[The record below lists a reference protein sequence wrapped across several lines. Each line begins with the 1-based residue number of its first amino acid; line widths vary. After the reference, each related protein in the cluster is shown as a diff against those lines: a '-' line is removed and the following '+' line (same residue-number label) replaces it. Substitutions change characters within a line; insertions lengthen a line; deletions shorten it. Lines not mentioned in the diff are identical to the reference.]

1 MPISLIEADS
11 FFPSSYKGWMVLIA
25 YAVISQT
32 LASGLI
38 TYGISKV
45 TAHLSS
51 LVLLIQPIAAAVFG
65 WLILSEAIS
74 LMQGFGGAIVLVA
87 IYLATTKDN

>member
-1 MPISLIEADS
+1 
-11 FFPSSYKGWMVLIA
+11 MVLIA

-38 TYGISKV
+38 TYGISKIS
-45 TAHLSS
+45 AHLSS

-74 LMQGFGGAIVLVA
+74 LLQGFGGVIVLVA